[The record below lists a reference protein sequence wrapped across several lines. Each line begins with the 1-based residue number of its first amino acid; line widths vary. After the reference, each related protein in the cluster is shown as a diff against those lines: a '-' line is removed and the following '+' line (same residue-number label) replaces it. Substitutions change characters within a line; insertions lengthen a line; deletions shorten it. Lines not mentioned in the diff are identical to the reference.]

1 MAEKRDYYEVLGV
14 SKNATPDE
22 IKKAYRKLAMKYHP
36 DRNKEPGAED
46 KFKEINEAYEV
57 LSDEEKKSRYDQF
70 GHAGVDGNFG
80 GGDPFSGGFTDFG
93 DLGDIFGSFFGGG
106 FSGQSRRQANQPRQ
120 GNDRIMQMRIDFMDA
135 VFGKTETISLEVD
148 EPCKHCH
155 GTGAE
160 SAQDVQTCPHCHGKG
175 YVVQQQRTMF
185 GIAQQQV
192 VCPECHGT
200 GKKVTR
206 ACHECHGKGYEHK
219 RVKLDIKIPQG
230 IQSGQQIRIPGKGER
245 GQNGGPNGDLYIEIH
260 VKPHST
266 FQRQGDD
273 IYIKVPVSAIDV
285 TIGTKIQVPTVYGD
299 VELRIPEGTQ
309 PNTKFRLKGKGV
321 KNRRG
326 TQGDQYVEVQVEI
339 PKRVSKK
346 ERELYEKIRSGQAES
361 PFEKFKKAFK

>member
-14 SKNATPDE
+14 SKSATPDE

-36 DRNKEPGAED
+36 DVNKDPGAED

-57 LSDEEKKSRYDQF
+57 LSDEKKRASYDQF
-70 GHAGVDGNFG
+70 GHAGVDGQFG
-80 GGDPFSGGFTDFG
+80 QGGFSGGFTDFG
-93 DLGDIFGSFFGGG
+93 DLNDIFGSFFGGG
-106 FSGQSRRQANQPRQ
+106 FGGGQSRRQANSPRQ
-120 GNDRIMQMRIDFMDA
+120 GNDRVMQMRIDFMDA
-135 VFGKTETISLEVD
+135 IFGKTETVSLEVD

-160 SAQDVQTCPHCHGKG
+160 SPSDVQTCPHCHGTG
-175 YVVQQQRTMF
+175 YVMTQQRSMFGVIQQQT
-185 GIAQQQV
+185 

-260 VKPHST
+260 VKPHII

-299 VELRIPEGTQ
+299 VELKIPEGTQ

-326 TQGDQYVEVQVEI
+326 TQGDQYVEVEVEI

-346 ERELYEKIRSGQAES
+346 ERELYEKIRNGQTES
-361 PFEKFKKAFK
+361 PFERFKKAFK